1 MINRECGV
9 YQTTYEGDMALYPLP
24 LARYSTLGVVAVLV
38 LLPLVL
44 DSHAMSLVNLMLLA
58 SIGAIGLNVLVGYTG
73 QVSLGHGAFMMV
85 GSYTA
90 ALVTLRLG
98 APFWVGLPAGGAM
111 AALVGTFFGIP
122 SLRIKGLYLA
132 IATLAGQFIIE
143 WSINHSTWISG
154 GVQSTIYV
162 PTPTFFGW
170 QINSEYR
177 RYMMVL
183 PVAIVAY
190 VAALNLVR
198 SRVGRAFIAVRDRDV
213 AAEIIGV
220 DIFRYK
226 LLAFAVSSFY
236 GDGRRP
242 LDLLSQD
249 CELRALHP
257 RHLGLVPGDDHHRR
271 ARKRLGLGLRRR
283 LHHPAA
289 DRARLRG
296 GGRRGTLRVQV
307 CGDRRFSGQPQADH
321 LRWADHP
328 VPGHGAGGAL
338 PDVGQREALF
348 PSVAVFILRGVV
360 TPLRAP
366 PGGFAP

>member
-9 YQTTYEGDMALYPLP
+9 YQTTYEGDMALYPVP
-24 LARYSTLGVVAVLV
+24 LARYASLGVVMALVLV
-38 LLPLVL
+38 PLAL
-44 DSHAMSLVNLMLLA
+44 DSHAMSLVNLMVLA
-58 SIGAIGLNVLVGYTG
+58 SVGAIGLNLLVGYTG

-98 APFWVGLPAGGAM
+98 APFWVGVPAGGAV

-143 WSINHSTWISG
+143 WVINHSTWISG

-170 QINSEYR
+170 DINSEYR
-177 RYMMVL
+177 RYFMLL
-183 PVAIVAY
+183 PVAILAY
-190 VAALNLVR
+190 VAAMNLVR

-236 GDGRRP
+236 AGVAG
-242 LDLLSQD
+242 
-249 CELRALHP
+249 ALWTYYLKIANYEHFT
-257 RHLGLVPGDDHHRR
+257 LATSVSYLAMIIIG
-271 ARKRLGLGLRRR
+271 GLG
-283 LHHPAA
+283 
-289 DRARLRG
+289 
-296 GGRRGTLRVQV
+296 
-307 CGDRRFSGQPQADH
+307 
-321 LRWADHP
+321 
-328 VPGHGAGGAL
+328 
-338 PDVGQREALF
+338 
-348 PSVAVFILRGVV
+348 SVLGSVFGAVFITLLPIVLVYVVEGTAALFGFQYAAIANILANLR
-360 TPLRAP
+360 LIIF
-366 PGGFAP
+366 GGLIILFLAIEPEGLYRMWGNIRRYFRLWPFSY